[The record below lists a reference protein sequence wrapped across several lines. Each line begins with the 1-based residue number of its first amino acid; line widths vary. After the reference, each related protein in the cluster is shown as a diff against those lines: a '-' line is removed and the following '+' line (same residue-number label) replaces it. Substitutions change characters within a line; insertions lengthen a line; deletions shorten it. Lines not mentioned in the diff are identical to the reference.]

1 MNIYYQ
7 KTSAPDRIVMI
18 PPSQISANPNQPRK
32 IFSDEA
38 IFKLA
43 DSIRQYGIIQPLV
56 VRRVNDSYEL
66 VSGERRLRAAKE
78 IGLESVPCVIAQMT
92 EEKSAQ
98 IAIIE
103 NLLREDLNMFEEA
116 LAFESLI
123 DTYGIT
129 QEQLAK
135 RLSNSQ
141 SYIANKLRLLRL
153 DSETRERILENSLT
167 ERHARA
173 LLKIHDEE
181 QRARILDKIID
192 EGLNVTRSEELIERA
207 ISKDVSI
214 ENQEDEQIVQSAKIM
229 PEKSVR
235 AFYSSIERAINSM
248 KTSGVNVKSRRIE
261 NDDFTEITILIP
273 VKQQ

>member
-1 MNIYYQ
+1 
-7 KTSAPDRIVMI
+7 MI
-18 PPSQISANPNQPRK
+18 SPSQISANPNQPRK
-32 IFSDEA
+32 IFSDDA
-38 IFKLA
+38 ILKLA

-56 VRRVNDSYEL
+56 VRKSNDGYEL

-78 IGLESVPCVIAQMT
+78 LGLDSVPCVLAQIN
-92 EEKSAQ
+92 EEKSAH

-116 LAFESLI
+116 QAFESLI

-135 RLSNSQ
+135 KLSNSQ

-153 DSETRERILENSLT
+153 DKETREKILENQLT

-173 LLKIHDEE
+173 LLKIRDENE
-181 QRARILDKIID
+181 RAHVLEKII
-192 EGLNVTRSEELIERA
+192 EGGLNVTRSEELIERYISRDMPLDA
-207 ISKDVSI
+207 EQDGDSAQISKS
-214 ENQEDEQIVQSAKIM
+214 S
-229 PEKSVR
+229 PERSVK
-235 AFYSSIERAINSM
+235 ALYSSIERAINNV
-248 KTSGVNVKSRRIE
+248 KTSGVNIKSRRVE

-273 VKQQ
+273 AR

>member
-7 KTSAPDRIVMI
+7 KASAPDRILMI
-18 PPSQISANPNQPRK
+18 SPSQISANPNQPRK
-32 IFSDEA
+32 IFSDDA
-38 IFKLA
+38 ILKLA

-56 VRRVNDSYEL
+56 VRKSNDGYEL

-78 IGLESVPCVIAQMT
+78 LGLDSVPCVLAQIN
-92 EEKSAQ
+92 EEKSAH

-116 LAFESLI
+116 QAFESLI

-135 RLSNSQ
+135 KLSNSQ

-153 DSETRERILENSLT
+153 DKETREKILENQLT

-173 LLKIHDEE
+173 LLKIRDENE
-181 QRARILDKIID
+181 RAHVLEKII
-192 EGLNVTRSEELIERA
+192 EGGLNVTRSEELIERYISRDMPLDA
-207 ISKDVSI
+207 EQDGDSAQISKS
-214 ENQEDEQIVQSAKIM
+214 S
-229 PEKSVR
+229 PERSVK
-235 AFYSSIERAINSM
+235 ALYSSIERAINNV
-248 KTSGVNVKSRRIE
+248 KTSGVNIKSRRVE

-273 VKQQ
+273 AR